1 MKKEQ
6 NISQEIESTLSSLD
20 GVQRAEPGDF
30 FFTRLQARMQRS
42 GAADAWERFIAIVT
56 RPSVAIAGVVLVLA
70 VNTIMFV
77 QLKPA
82 PERPDQQ
89 AMLQQDMEDEF
100 QLGMNTTVYY
110 FDKPE

>member
-1 MKKEQ
+1 MKKKQ
-6 NISQEIESTLSSLD
+6 NISQEVESTLSSLD

-42 GAADAWERFIAIVT
+42 GAADAWERFIGLVT
-56 RPSVAIAGVVLVLA
+56 RPAYAIAGVVLILA
-70 VNTIMFV
+70 VNTVMFV
-77 QLKPA
+77 QLKPT
-82 PERPDQQ
+82 PGPDQQ
-89 AMLQQDMEDEF
+89 AMLQQDLEDEF

>member
-1 MKKEQ
+1 MKKKQ

-30 FFTRLQARMQRS
+30 FFTRLHARMQRS
-42 GAADAWERFIAIVT
+42 GAADAWERFIGIVT
-56 RPSVAIAGVVLVLA
+56 RPSIAIVGVILILA

-82 PERPDQQ
+82 PAVTEQ
-89 AMLQQDMEDEF
+89 AMLQQDLEDEF

>member
-1 MKKEQ
+1 MKTRRD
-6 NISQEIESTLSSLD
+6 ISQEIENTLSSID

-56 RPSVAIAGVVLVLA
+56 RPSIAIAGVLLILA
-70 VNTIMFV
+70 VNGIMFI
-77 QLKPA
+77 QLKPST
-82 PERPDQQ
+82 ERTEQ
-89 AMLQQDMEDEF
+89 AMLQQDLEDEY
-100 QLGMNTTVYY
+100 QLGITTTFYD